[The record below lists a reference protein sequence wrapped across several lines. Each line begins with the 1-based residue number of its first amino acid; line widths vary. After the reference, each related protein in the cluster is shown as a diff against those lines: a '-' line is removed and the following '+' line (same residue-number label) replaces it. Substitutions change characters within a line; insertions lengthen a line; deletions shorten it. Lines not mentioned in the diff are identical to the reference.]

1 MQSDIMDISGV
12 PVLVTG
18 GGKRIGKAC
27 VEALAQ
33 SHASVVIHY
42 GSSKKEAEFLLTKI
56 RKEGGKAAM
65 VQGDLANPDEVGSIM
80 QQAGQFFGPV
90 QILLNS
96 AAIFKPGLFKNTDL
110 TQWHEHLNINLT
122 APFILMQEFAAQLP
136 PKTPGKIINIID
148 QRIKRPRPGHIAY
161 NTAKSGLWTLTQIAA
176 QEMAPWIQVNAIAP
190 GPILPA
196 PDQPV
201 ASFEKVAKA
210 TPLGR
215 PGSTDDI
222 AQAVIFLI
230 KQEYTTGEI
239 IRVDG
244 GEHLQ

>member
-1 MQSDIMDISGV
+1 MDMRGV

-27 VEALAQ
+27 VEALAKAQ
-33 SHASVVIHY
+33 ALVVIHY
-42 GSSKKEAEFLLTKI
+42 GSSQSEAELLSAKI
-56 RKEGGKAAM
+56 RKEGGQAAL
-65 VQGDLANPDEVGSIM
+65 VQGDLANSEEVGSIM
-80 QQAGQFFGPV
+80 QRAEQFFGPV

-96 AAIFKPGLFKNTDL
+96 AAIFKPGLFNNTGL
-110 TQWHEHLNINLT
+110 AQWHEHLAVNLT
-122 APFILMQEFAAQLP
+122 APFLLMQEFATQLP

-161 NTAKSGLWTLTQIAA
+161 TTAKSGLWTLTQVAA
-176 QEMAPWIQVNAIAP
+176 QEMAPYIQVNAIAP

-201 ASFEKVAKA
+201 DSFKKIAKA
-210 TPLGR
+210 TPLAR

-222 AQAVIFLI
+222 TKAVIFLI
-230 KQEYTTGEI
+230 EQEYITGEI

-244 GEHLQ
+244 GEHLH

>member
-1 MQSDIMDISGV
+1 MDMRGV

-33 SHASVVIHY
+33 ARALVVIHY
-42 GSSKKEAEFLLTKI
+42 GSSQKEAELLSNKI
-56 RKEGGKAAM
+56 RQDGGQVAM
-65 VQGDLANPDEVGSIM
+65 LQGDLAKPEEVVSIM
-80 QQAGQFFGPV
+80 QRAAQFFGPV

-96 AAIFKPGLFKNTDL
+96 AAIFKPGLFNNTDL
-110 TQWHEHLNINLT
+110 AQWHEHIGVNLT

-161 NTAKSGLWTLTQIAA
+161 TTAKSGLWTLTQVAA

-196 PDQPV
+196 PEQPED
-201 ASFEKVAKA
+201 SFAAIAKA
-210 TPLGR
+210 TPLAR
-215 PGSTDDI
+215 AGSPEDI
-222 AQAVIFLI
+222 VKAMIFLI
-230 KQEYTTGEI
+230 EHDYITGEI